1 MADHGYL
8 VSLSRIH
15 NGGLVVVVVTYM
27 GSFVYWVKT
36 LLVVEEIG

>member
-15 NGGLVVVVVTYM
+15 SGGLVVVVAYM
-27 GSFVYWVKT
+27 GSFMYWVT
-36 LLVVEEIG
+36 TFLVVEEIG